1 MIEVTT
7 AAGTK
12 MVVMWRHIDTF
23 FSNGRGTTIY
33 LAGSK
38 NSISARE
45 DYETVKKL
53 ISTAIMLESGC
64 NYYDD

>member
-7 AAGTK
+7 TMGAK
-12 MVVMWRHIDTF
+12 MGIMWRHIDTF

-38 NSISARE
+38 SSISAKE

-53 ISTAIMLESGC
+53 ISMAMSLEARC

>member
-7 AAGTK
+7 TMGTK
-12 MVVMWRHIDTF
+12 MCIMWRHIDTF
-23 FSNGRGTTIY
+23 FSNGSGTTIY

-38 NSISARE
+38 SSISAKE

-53 ISTAIMLESGC
+53 ISMAMSLEARC